1 MSAAPATARVLAT
14 AVTSPAA
21 GHAAPKPGAP
31 RPKRDNPSLR
41 AVPTPRTPA
50 RAPFVV
56 LVAFLLASGLVL
68 VLLVNT
74 WLAQG
79 SFEMQQLQ
87 RQKVSLDVGAQAVSQ
102 HIADESAP
110 HALAAKAAA
119 MGLVPAP
126 NPVFK
131 TADGSVLGVANKAVR
146 PVPPP
151 PPPMP
156 TPTPSA
162 NAAVAPGTAASPGS
176 SASAKPAAKPAAQ
189 PSASAAKTAVRPT
202 TPAGQG

>member
-31 RPKRDNPSLR
+31 RPKRDHPSLR

-56 LVAFLLASGLVL
+56 LVAFLLAGGLVL

-87 RQKVSLDVGAQAVSQ
+87 RQKVSLDVRAQAVSQ

-110 HALAAKAAA
+110 HALAARAAA

-131 TADGSVLGVANKAVR
+131 AADGSVLGVANKAVR
-146 PVPPP
+146 PAPPP
-151 PPPMP
+151 PPVP

-162 NAAVAPGTAASPGS
+162 NASAAPGTAASSGS
-176 SASAKPAAKPAAQ
+176 AVSPKPAAQ
-189 PSASAAKTAVRPT
+189 PSASAANAAARPT
-202 TPAGQG
+202 TSAGQG